1 MICGR
6 DLLNVFWLQIT
17 LSVLPGYLIAG
28 IDKQNFADS
37 LWSFLLATDNN
48 ASFHR
53 RIVEKVLPDAKLVDD
68 MDLDSIDFIDLV
80 VKTKDFI
87 PVKIDPEIFRTVR
100 TMQDVVDTLYP
111 YTQQ

>member
-1 MICGR
+1 MTKDELYQKIKSIMV
-6 DLLNVFWLQIT
+6 NEFE
-17 LSVLPGYLIAG
+17 
-28 IDKQNFADS
+28 
-37 LWSFLLATDNN
+37 
-48 ASFHR
+48 
-53 RIVEKVLPDAKLVDD
+53 VEEDKVLPDAKLVDD

-111 YTQQ
+111 YTHQ